1 MATDKIKVAVRVRP
15 FNRRGKYICG
25 SYLPRYWFYCCCC
38 CKSKVVW
45 KLGNSGRKINRSK
58 HGDEAR
64 TINRIVEIE
73 LLHYDDGVYCEVLLM
88 LPPPT
93 RLYSLWFYPVIGLV
107 ALFCSSS
114 FIKTRRTTRNLTQFL
129 YSTLDYCS
137 FWIRREIAPTCAPFY
152 CLSRRF
158 TFSQLDVIRWS
169 GWFSGGGE
177 EGTGYWPLKTQE
189 HWTFIDFRGRSR
201 LISEYY
207 TPPTVRTTKSNRS
220 SLLEYLMEMTLL

>member
-25 SYLPRYWFYCCCC
+25 SYLPRYWSYCCCC

-129 YSTLDYCS
+129 YSIPL
-137 FWIRREIAPTCAPFY
+137 IIA
-152 CLSRRF
+152 R
-158 TFSQLDVIRWS
+158 S
-169 GWFSGGGE
+169 GSVGKLPRLGPHFIVSPVDLRSPSWMLFVGVGDSAGE
-177 EGTGYWPLKTQE
+177 
-189 HWTFIDFRGRSR
+189 GRKGQDIGHSR
-201 LISEYY
+201 LKNIG
-207 TPPTVRTTKSNRS
+207 S
-220 SLLEYLMEMTLL
+220 SLIFGDVLG